1 MEDAHVW
8 FVRFAMDKQ
17 CRTLACGNRQGTVF
31 VWDPQDMDRRPAA
44 KLRREAPPAASR
56 AHTTVRLLTHQLC
69 AVNRVPDL
77 YHLSAAIFRMP
88 LLSHPQD
95 ILHRGMPFQTQS
107 DGRTALYES

>member
-44 KLRREAPPAASR
+44 KLRRETPPAASR
-56 AHTTVRLLTHQLC
+56 AHTTVSMPTPCPYAAGLGCLT
-69 AVNRVPDL
+69 R
-77 YHLSAAIFRMP
+77 S
-88 LLSHPQD
+88 
-95 ILHRGMPFQTQS
+95 T
-107 DGRTALYES
+107 